1 MDMNDTGSQNCMQ
14 TMNLSSDTASCEDS
28 SQVQER
34 ETNGKISES
43 SSLCL
48 ENSSCLNKTS
58 PMEKNNF
65 SSNLGNSTSA
75 NQLAFPVTNENGQ
88 QTYDRVSKNGGMNVS
103 HTESGYLTDSVI
115 SRERHC
121 SHNSVGSNNSEQDVT
136 PCAENLITFSTSSSN
151 AGSSLTSPLSPDSE
165 VTLDTDNSNSQISDP
180 DDHVGQVNKIY
191 NECTEIINETARI
204 EQLES
209 LARIDLNCD
218 KKDINDIFA
227 TNFAPVRPENLVFD
241 GEGNGARGR
250 SQSEALDS
258 LTGMFYH
265 NGDKGDSRKRSKSS
279 GFPIPR
285 QKEGVAISEDMLS
298 KSLPHGKVVKSDSG
312 LIEFIADDLQ
322 EKIRMSSP
330 MSKTGKFCDFTS
342 ILWSGLKS

>member
-1 MDMNDTGSQNCMQ
+1 MDMNDRGSHNGVQ
-14 TMNLSSDTASCEDS
+14 TMNLSSGTPSSEDS
-28 SQVQER
+28 GQIQGR

-43 SSLCL
+43 SSSCL
-48 ENSSCLNKTS
+48 ENSSCLNRTS
-58 PMEKNNF
+58 PMEKNKF
-65 SSNLGNSTSA
+65 SSKLENSASA
-75 NQLAFPVTNENGQ
+75 NQLAFPNTNENGQ
-88 QTYDRVSKNGGMNVS
+88 LTYDGVSKNGGMNVS
-103 HTESGYLTDSVI
+103 NTESGYLTDSVI

-121 SHNSVGSNNSEQDVT
+121 SHNSVGSNNSEQDIT

-151 AGSSLTSPLSPDSE
+151 AGSSVTSPLSPDSE
-165 VTLDTDNSNSQISDP
+165 VTLDTDNSTSQTSDP

-227 TNFAPVRPENLVFD
+227 TNFAPVRPESLDVD

-250 SQSEALDS
+250 SQSEAFES
-258 LTGMFYH
+258 LTGMLYL

-330 MSKTGKFCDFTS
+330 MSKTGKFCDLTC
-342 ILWSGLKS
+342 ILWSALQL